1 MRFAPPAL
9 LAFIALTLVP
19 GAPARAQ
26 DDAERQP
33 PTQWYEVEV
42 VVFRQWQAGGP
53 DREFW
58 PDPEQ
63 VAPPAPV
70 TLAAAAPA
78 TERPP
83 AQAGAQ
89 PLQRLPETQMQLTP
103 VAERLAEAGQYD
115 VLAHLGWRQAGL
127 PPEQAPAVAVPPGW
141 RSPAVNLPAA
151 VELAGEKVAV
161 SPFALRPAGQE
172 LYGTLRLIRSRY
184 LHLEAD
190 LRYQPQAVAESWAA
204 SLPASGPL
212 YQLTER
218 RRMRSGELHYLDH
231 PALGVVAQVRRWE
244 PAAKELPHDGSEPDT
259 GSGESP
265 GG

>member
-1 MRFAPPAL
+1 MRLVLSAMLGFV
-9 LAFIALTLVP
+9 ALTLVP

-26 DDAERQP
+26 DDAEGQQ

-53 DREFW
+53 DREYW

-70 TLAAAAPA
+70 TLASPAPA

-83 AQAGAQ
+83 AQAGA
-89 PLQRLPETQMQLTP
+89 PPVQRLPETEMELGP
-103 VAERLAEAGQYD
+103 VVERLTEAGQYD

-141 RSPAVNLPAA
+141 SSASVNLPAT
-151 VELAGEKVAV
+151 VELAGVKVAV
-161 SPFALRPAGQE
+161 SPFALRPPGQA

-190 LRYQPQAVAESWAA
+190 LRYQPQAVSESWAS
-204 SLPASGPL
+204 SLPPSGPL
-212 YQLTER
+212 YRLTER

-231 PALGVVAQVRRWE
+231 PALGVVAQVRPWE
-244 PAAKELPHDGSEPDT
+244 PPAEELPGDN
-259 GSGESP
+259 GEQDAAAAERP
-265 GG
+265 AR

>member
-1 MRFAPPAL
+1 MTQARTKFVPPAL
-9 LAFIALTLVP
+9 LAFISLTLIA

-26 DDAERQP
+26 DDAERQA

-70 TLAAAAPA
+70 MLAAAAPA

-89 PLQRLPETQMQLTP
+89 PVQRLPETQKQLGP
-103 VAERLAEAGQYD
+103 VVERLAEAGQYD

-127 PPEQAPAVAVPPGW
+127 PPEQAPAVALPPGW
-141 RSPAVNLPAA
+141 SAPAVNLPAA
-151 VELAGEKVAV
+151 VQLAGEKVAV

-172 LYGTLRLIRSRY
+172 LYGTLRLIHSRY

-190 LRYQPQAVAESWAA
+190 LRYQPQAVAESWAS

-231 PALGVVAQVRRWE
+231 PALGLVAQVRRWE
-244 PAAKELPHDGSEPDT
+244 PAAEELPQDSGP
-259 GSGESP
+259 GESP